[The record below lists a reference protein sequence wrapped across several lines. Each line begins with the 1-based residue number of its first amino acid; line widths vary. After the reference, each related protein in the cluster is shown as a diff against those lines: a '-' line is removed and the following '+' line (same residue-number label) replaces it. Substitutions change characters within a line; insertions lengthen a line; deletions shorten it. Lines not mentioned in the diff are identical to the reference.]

1 MLQVKSIPASR
12 LSSVPAFYFTRRHS
26 HFRLPATR
34 HALCSEPLLPTS
46 TFPLPPSHLPTFSS
60 SHPLNFCLFRLP
72 HIPHSHFPLPTSALS
87 TSQLLTFC
95 PPHYAPCPPPY
106 AVSSDFPPGRR
117 PLCPLR
123 AGGRIPTSHFRPLT
137 LSPSHL
143 LSFPTS
149 QILYRQYQYGYL

>member
-106 AVSSDFPPGRR
+106 AVSSDFH
-117 PLCPLR
+117 
-123 AGGRIPTSHFRPLT
+123 IPTSAFPT
-137 LSPSHL
+137 SHL
-143 LSFPTS
+143 LSSPLCAMPSALCRFFRLPS
-149 QILYRQYQYGYL
+149 GA